1 MIPANSLNKCVVFR
15 KFPIHARLQ
24 SGFCTRKQLC
34 NLRITVRS
42 LKSIIA
48 LDTLLLLQVLT
59 VQNYC
64 DYYQLLSFSWNSN
77 SWNDAITVSQH
88 CLLMTVCMVKMWN
101 MKAKI
106 ITDSTDIL
114 TKYYYLKVHLDSS
127 LTCIKTK

>member
-1 MIPANSLNKCVVFR
+1 MIPANSLNKWVVFR

-24 SGFCTRKQLC
+24 SVFCTRKQLC

-64 DYYQLLSFSWNSN
+64 DYCQLL
-77 SWNDAITVSQH
+77 
-88 CLLMTVCMVKMWN
+88 
-101 MKAKI
+101 
-106 ITDSTDIL
+106 
-114 TKYYYLKVHLDSS
+114 
-127 LTCIKTK
+127 